1 MDANQQ
7 IKQIA
12 TAARAAAAKL
22 AVSTGRDRNDAL
34 LACAEAI
41 RQAKADLKAA
51 NEKDLARSAE
61 FKLTDA
67 AIDRLRLTDA
77 RINAMAEAL
86 EQIAAQPDPLG
97 QTISAEN
104 RPNGLRIEKRRV
116 PIGVIGI
123 IFESRPNVTADAA
136 GLCLK
141 SGNACILRGGKEAI
155 HSNLAIAAA
164 LRDGLQTAG
173 LPQEAVT
180 VLESTDRALVAAMAT
195 ADGLI
200 DLIIPRG
207 GEGLIRAVS
216 EAATVPVIKHYNGIC
231 HVYIHAAADAE
242 MAGAIAVNA
251 KTQRPG
257 VCNAAET
264 LLIDQAVAE
273 QLLPGIAADLI
284 EADVELRVGAKAG
297 EILEAVGISGEQ
309 VRAAGEED
317 WSAEYLDLI
326 LAVKVVAGLDEA
338 VAHINTYGSGH
349 TDAIVTSNIAAA
361 RRFVEAVDSSSVMVN
376 ASTRFSDGGQYGLGA
391 EIGISTD
398 KLHARGPMGAADLT
412 TYKWIVTGDGH
423 LREG

>member
-61 FKLTDA
+61 FELTDA